1 MKILFIAISTAPFAP
16 NDLLFYKAAEN
27 MLATG
32 HEVLVSPWDWKGRN
46 ASEYE
51 RLRQKGAMLHFRTR
65 YERPDGFITRQ
76 LAKVRHRLKDARK
89 DWQFAEMYRPD
100 AIVISDA
107 ATYHLLSVPGLCE
120 FVERSG
126 IPYFTISNGNDEN
139 TSLPEPAYRRG
150 KAFFANARRCFF
162 VSDRNRRVAQRQL
175 AQDLP
180 GAVVVHNPPN
190 ISDWTSIPY
199 PKTEQARFCIAARL
213 ECGGKGQALVFQI
226 LSEPLWRERDWH
238 LALYGRGPDERYL
251 RDLARYLRLEGK
263 VRFGGFSNDMRSVWA
278 EEQILL
284 MASSGEGKPLA
295 LSEAMLCGRTAVV
308 TDVGGNAELVI
319 DGVNGFVAQSA
330 TLASLKETMER
341 AWINRAMWEDMGR
354 QAHDS
359 MSKGLLSPPG
369 ETVATYIIDAI
380 SE

>member
-1 MKILFIAISTAPFAP
+1 MKILFVPISPAPFAP

-27 MLATG
+27 LLAAG

-76 LAKVRHRLKDARK
+76 LAKVRDRLRDPRK
-89 DWQFAEMYRPD
+89 EWQFAEMSRPD

-126 IPYFTISNGNDEN
+126 IPYFTISQYNDEN
-139 TSLPEPAYRRG
+139 TSLPEPAYRRAKG
-150 KAFFANARRCFF
+150 FFANARRCFF
-162 VSDRNRRVAQRQL
+162 VSDRNRRVTQRQL

-190 ISDWTSIPY
+190 ISDWTSISY
-199 PKTEQARFCIAARL
+199 PKTEQARFCIPARL
-213 ECGGKGQALVFQI
+213 ECAVKGQALVFQI

-238 LALYGRGPDERYL
+238 LTLYGRGPDERYL

-263 VRFGGFSNDMRSVWA
+263 VRFGGFSNDLRSVWA

-295 LSEAMLCGRTAVV
+295 LTEAMLCGRTAVV

-330 TLASLKETMER
+330 TLASLKETMEL
-341 AWINRAMWEDMGR
+341 AWINRPMWEDMGR

-359 MSKGLLSPPG
+359 MSNGLLSPPG
-369 ETVATYIIDAI
+369 KAVATYIVDAI